1 MSATEFNMAELE
13 ESLQFFD
20 WKEAFYDPLY
30 NHIEADSQEDKLQ
43 AGRMEQLIESMQA
56 LYHRDEEGKVQVEE
70 WIDQNWKRHPMESQ
84 VTDLFSKSNNEKMV
98 KDQVLSEEVFNEA
111 IRELASQ
118 NHWVA
123 INTIPYLLEKG
134 DAFFFRTREVAL
146 EFSYN
151 NISEYDH
158 FKVIHASSLQELLH
172 QIPYS
177 ETPGKNLF
185 NTKNM
190 SIMIE
195 KNLEYL
201 KDNVK
206 YHGFGET
213 LNPELENQL
222 KKGSPEF
229 TLDYKT
235 DVNKRSMEATLHFKK
250 SDSTDMY
257 FFNKYDARITAE
269 KNDQSVAQ
277 TFYLNKGQGVTLK
290 EAYNLLNGRA
300 VHKELVD
307 KNDQKYQAW
316 IQLDF
321 AVKDKN
327 GNFERKQYH
336 QNYGFDLKEA
346 LSYYPIK
353 EMMKDAEK
361 EKLIRSLEKGNVQMV
376 TVETPGKDIK
386 VFMEANPQYKTI
398 NLYNGKMQSLDKE
411 QRQELM
417 QKPEVKDVSKDQS
430 QEKELKQEEKQD
442 SKKSVKQNVSED
454 PDTAKKKTSR
464 KKGMSV

>member
-1 MSATEFNMAELE
+1 MLISIIVAVAENHVIGKDNQLVWHLPDDMKYFIEKTKGHCIITGRKNYESIPEKFRPLKGRTNIVVTRQNNYAAPGAIVVNTIQKAIETAKGQGETECFIIGGADIYKQTIELT
-13 ESLQFFD
+13 
-20 WKEAFYDPLY
+20 
-30 NHIEADSQEDKLQ
+30 DKLYYTKIFHSF
-43 AGRMEQLIESMQA
+43 E
-56 LYHRDEEGKVQVEE
+56 
-70 WIDQNWKRHPMESQ
+70 
-84 VTDLFSKSNNEKMV
+84 
-98 KDQVLSEEVFNEA
+98 
-111 IRELASQ
+111 
-118 NHWVA
+118 
-123 INTIPYLLEKG
+123 G

-158 FKVIHASSLQELLH
+158 FKVIHASSLQELLL

-222 KKGSPEF
+222 KKGAPEF

-327 GNFERKQYH
+327 G
-336 QNYGFDLKEA
+336 A
-346 LSYYPIK
+346 
-353 EMMKDAEK
+353 
-361 EKLIRSLEKGNVQMV
+361 
-376 TVETPGKDIK
+376 
-386 VFMEANPQYKTI
+386 
-398 NLYNGKMQSLDKE
+398 
-411 QRQELM
+411 
-417 QKPEVKDVSKDQS
+417 
-430 QEKELKQEEKQD
+430 
-442 SKKSVKQNVSED
+442 
-454 PDTAKKKTSR
+454 
-464 KKGMSV
+464 